1 MAVTYTIGTLE
12 RNTSDDGVIV
22 AHWRASDSEVVGS
35 GDDAVTH
42 SGSSYGTCGFTPD
55 AEAEGYTAY
64 ADITEAQ
71 AIEWV
76 KASMGEEAVTALESS
91 IAAQIEES
99 KAPATSAGVP
109 WQHEA
114 GLCVD
119 RHGQWY
125 G

>member
-22 AHWRASDSEVVGS
+22 AHWRATDSD
-35 GDDAVTH
+35 GDH

-71 AIEWV
+71 AIGWV
-76 KASMGEEAVTALESS
+76 KDSMGEEAVTALEDS
-91 IAAQIEES
+91 IAAQIAES
-99 KAPATSAGVP
+99 KAPAVATGTP
-109 WQHEA
+109 W
-114 GLCVD
+114 
-119 RHGQWY
+119 
-125 G
+125 